1 MDIAEASTARGINTL
16 HPGPQPLASK
26 LFLALRFQ
34 GGADAAALR
43 AHLEHK
49 LPVGLTL
56 LVDRPP
62 AARLV
67 VIGAHRRAQPA
78 RLGALARHEVRIRD
92 ALPVVRPLLALRR
105 VRHVGAHALRV
116 LLAHVARR
124 GARLEHEARVRLA
137 LPRRRPAGAVFLPVL
152 ALGGAHAAAH
162 GALPR
167 GELRVLHAL
176 AEVRPAGALGHAVD
190 ALGRADAARRGA
202 RAQHEGGVRLAL
214 AREAHEAQ
222 VALRSA
228 QVWLHTPQ
236 ASGQMRDMYSGFV
249 AQCSSFAQ
257 KPHSAFLSLQIPA
270 RSSGASA
277 ANMAAAELTKY

>member
-92 ALPVVRPLLALRR
+92 ALPVA
-105 VRHVGAHALRV
+105 AHCLHSVAFATS
-116 LLAHVARR
+116 AHTLS
-124 GARLEHEARVRLA
+124 GCSLHTS
-137 LPRRRPAGAVFLPVL
+137 
-152 ALGGAHAAAH
+152 HAAGHVLNMKPGFASH
-162 GALPR
+162 SPAAAQPGQSFSLSLHLAVHTPQLTGHFLAVNSGFFTHSPR
-167 GELRVLHAL
+167 CAQPGHSAMLSTHSGVQMPHVVGH
-176 AEVRPAGALGHAVD
+176 VRSMKAAFASHSPA
-190 ALGRADAARRGA
+190 RP
-202 RAQHEGGVRLAL
+202 
-214 AREAHEAQ
+214 HEAQ